1 MSGSE
6 GQKYFFANRYSLFG
20 VVRVK
25 VDAVFGTVG
34 AGCIIVRHEL
44 SSKNINVDHFL
55 H

>member
-6 GQKYFFANRYSLFG
+6 RQEYFFANRNTLFG

-25 VDAVFGTVG
+25 VDDVFGTVG
-34 AGCIIVRHEL
+34 EGCIIVRHEL